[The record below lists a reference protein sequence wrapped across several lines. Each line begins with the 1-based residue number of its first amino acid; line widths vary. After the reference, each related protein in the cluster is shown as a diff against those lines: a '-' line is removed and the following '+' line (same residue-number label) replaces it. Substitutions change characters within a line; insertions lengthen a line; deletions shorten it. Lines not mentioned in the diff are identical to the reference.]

1 MPNLVES
8 SLRRLQHQ
16 IGYNHASDEAVQK
29 RVRME
34 ARHIHR
40 HLKTDFLN
48 YLKNITLM
56 QTVTCKRLLM
66 EAGAARSKFRE
77 IHRVDGAHGL
87 LFAAF
92 GDGFNF
98 FVAGP
103 ELVEVFQFG
112 DSAGTNYAEADPNCI
127 SVVPNRFW
135 KLRVLNFPI
144 WVR

>member
-66 EAGAARSKFRE
+66 EAGAARSEFKIIFSRPSFCAA
-77 IHRVDGAHGL
+77 GAARSE
-87 LFAAF
+87 FKIIF
-92 GDGFNF
+92 
-98 FVAGP
+98 
-103 ELVEVFQFG
+103 
-112 DSAGTNYAEADPNCI
+112 
-127 SVVPNRFW
+127 
-135 KLRVLNFPI
+135 
-144 WVR
+144 

>member
-16 IGYNHASDEAVQK
+16 IGYNHAPDEAVQK

-66 EAGAARSKFRE
+66 EAGAARS
-77 IHRVDGAHGL
+77 DGVMC
-87 LFAAF
+87 AA
-92 GDGFNF
+92 GAARSGGVNCEYTAEPA
-98 FVAGP
+98 VLP
-103 ELVEVFQFG
+103 EG
-112 DSAGTNYAEADPNCI
+112 A
-127 SVVPNRFW
+127 
-135 KLRVLNFPI
+135 
-144 WVR
+144 